1 MHGVQAWRRSDL
13 ALEASLPAVA
23 DVASVTP
30 LAAAHGTEVIQVT
43 PGTSPEAEATSDL
56 IYRLRSSVIPD
67 AERGSTLRVY
77 VGGVTATFADFAA
90 VVSAKMPWFILAIVG
105 LSFLLLVVAF
115 SGVLIPATAGVMN
128 LLAGAAHVWGAD
140 RVLGGPG
147 RSGPSCRW

>member
-90 VVSAKMPWFILAIVG
+90 VVSAGMPWLILAIVG